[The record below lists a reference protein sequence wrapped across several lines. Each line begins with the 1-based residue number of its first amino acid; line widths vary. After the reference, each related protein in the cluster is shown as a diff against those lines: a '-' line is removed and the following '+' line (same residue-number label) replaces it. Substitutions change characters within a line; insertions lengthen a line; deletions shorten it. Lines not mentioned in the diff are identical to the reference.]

1 MMYSIGSA
9 PDYIACNL
17 FTLLQHLYYTI
28 YYYLLYDS
36 FIVKQCIL
44 KLNNIINFNKSE
56 NKNKENE
63 ANKEINSI
71 LIENEN
77 ENLIRIYG
85 YSCRSLFYTF
95 MRNEST
101 KNTEIKILV
110 TPLFHTSFRDI
121 IEKFIR
127 PQNIYIMEMN
137 SKYTEI
143 KKFDQNVK
151 YDLIIINHMFGLDVN
166 MNALKSYVENAKHN
180 CLVVEDRVLGGTLNK
195 NFSSPLIDMS
205 FYSMGM
211 DKLPNA
217 LGGGYINI
225 NLKSS
230 SSLLLKEISND
241 ISKNINN
248 YVCETNL
255 ERFIKIIK
263 IIPTYIIY
271 NCKYC
276 NLILGNIVCFLS
288 LFNHKINTENLTKIY
303 REKNPGFTHFDYLKK
318 PSQSLIMSMKKNI
331 SKYEYYEK
339 KYTNQYLKYFNYFN
353 TFEINKYYPW
363 ILDLNIKQK
372 KLRIPYNNISLIYLS
387 RSEKE
392 NFIKKIKYNLSYL
405 KNPTYKVF
413 NKNYEHK
420 IADEEF
426 NNNIIY
432 IPSIITLN
440 NKDMKKLHKII
451 TK

>member
-1 MMYSIGSA
+1 MYSIGSA

-143 KKFDQNVK
+143 KKFDQNV
-151 YDLIIINHMFGLDVN
+151 N
-166 MNALKSYVENAKHN
+166 M
-180 CLVVEDRVLGGTLNK
+180 
-195 NFSSPLIDMS
+195 I
-205 FYSMGM
+205 
-211 DKLPNA
+211 
-217 LGGGYINI
+217 
-225 NLKSS
+225 
-230 SSLLLKEISND
+230 
-241 ISKNINN
+241 
-248 YVCETNL
+248 
-255 ERFIKIIK
+255 
-263 IIPTYIIY
+263 
-271 NCKYC
+271 
-276 NLILGNIVCFLS
+276 
-288 LFNHKINTENLTKIY
+288 
-303 REKNPGFTHFDYLKK
+303 
-318 PSQSLIMSMKKNI
+318 
-331 SKYEYYEK
+331 
-339 KYTNQYLKYFNYFN
+339 
-353 TFEINKYYPW
+353 
-363 ILDLNIKQK
+363 
-372 KLRIPYNNISLIYLS
+372 
-387 RSEKE
+387 
-392 NFIKKIKYNLSYL
+392 
-405 KNPTYKVF
+405 
-413 NKNYEHK
+413 
-420 IADEEF
+420 
-426 NNNIIY
+426 
-432 IPSIITLN
+432 
-440 NKDMKKLHKII
+440 
-451 TK
+451 